1 MESDS
6 ALVRLQRLSA
16 RADNGRMRCWS
27 RRALAVCLALLVIA
41 GLGCGE
47 AAPPSKLTGGLLARS
62 DKDKCG
68 NIADDPSFCSGNGES
83 VVAVDTRRSRFLVVW
98 RRHELSDDGDIAR
111 DDVVGQFVSSTGYP
125 GQRVTLTDRKPKSG
139 LRDRRRI
146 SAAYVPGRD
155 EYVISWDGL
164 DHRRTASGLSAVGR
178 ARRARFHEDNIT
190 RARDRNVQIIDVS
203 VGEGQDRVELYDQ
216 EARLPPRG
224 PRLRV
229 WDGGEGINAQILE
242 QPPR

>member
-1 MESDS
+1 
-6 ALVRLQRLSA
+6 
-16 RADNGRMRCWS
+16 MRSWS
-27 RRALAVCLALLVIA
+27 RRVPAVCLALAVIA

-47 AAPPSKLTGGLLARS
+47 AAPPSRLTGGLLVRS
-62 DKDKCG
+62 DLDRCG
-68 NIADDPSFCSGNGES
+68 NAADEFDACSGNAES

-98 RRHELSDDGDIAR
+98 RRDERSDDGDIAR

-125 GQRVTLTDRKPKSG
+125 GRQVTLTARKPRSG

-164 DHRRTASGLSAVGR
+164 DHRRTAEGLSAVGR

-190 RARDRNVQIIDVS
+190 RARDPNVRIIDQS
-203 VGEGQDRVELYDQ
+203 LGQGEDRVELYGQ
-216 EARLPPRG
+216 EARLPPNG

-229 WDGGEGINAQILE
+229 WDGGKGINAQILE
-242 QPPR
+242 